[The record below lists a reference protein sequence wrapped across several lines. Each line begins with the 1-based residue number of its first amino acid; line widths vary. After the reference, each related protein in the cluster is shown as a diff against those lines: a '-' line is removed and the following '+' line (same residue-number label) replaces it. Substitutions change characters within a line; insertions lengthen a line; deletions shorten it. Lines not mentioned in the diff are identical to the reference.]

1 MCGSAMRAYR
11 FFELTSRLMDLVT
24 FIMDKHLLIF
34 GDEIQIWTSLNISN
48 DTLISRLEEQLDLMK

>member
-1 MCGSAMRAYR
+1 
-11 FFELTSRLMDLVT
+11 MDLVT